1 MDADATAA
9 LRKKAIASTDDKFK
23 FIWFKVC
30 ESIFVSK
37 YAYIPISGIVVQFRW
52 LMAHNGFLAISY
64 SMSSVQLKKS
74 FGGLHYFLF

>member
-9 LRKKAIASTDDKFK
+9 LRKQGVASTDDKFK

-37 YAYIPISGIVVQFRW
+37 YAYVPISGIVVQFRW
-52 LMAHNGFLAISY
+52 LMALNGFLAISY
-64 SMSSVQLKKS
+64 SMPILI
-74 FGGLHYFLF
+74 FCAT